1 MGELNGVKAAQSERS
16 NFVKESK
23 DQEEPR
29 AKVVSNIG
37 AVLKLTAK
45 KRKPTSMPF
54 NLPGDE
60 VDAASRA
67 PVQVDHQHH
76 ESDYLES
83 ENFKSVVDH
92 DQ

>member
-1 MGELNGVKAAQSERS
+1 M
-16 NFVKESK
+16 
-23 DQEEPR
+23 
-29 AKVVSNIG
+29 KVVSSVG
-37 AVLKLTAK
+37 LKLTAK

-60 VDAASRA
+60 VEAASKA
-67 PVQVDHQHH
+67 PHPVKLDPQHH

-92 DQ
+92 DQSVHPETPEYRAGSNLTRHQLEA